1 MKLNEIDIQ
10 ILSHLTK
17 NNDATFKEIAKVI
30 SSNGKKIHPSTI
42 FRRVSRLKELYDVK
56 SYFDTKNQVVQYFI
70 GLEVAS
76 NNIEKF
82 LKTFEN
88 CPRVS
93 EIYRLSGK
101 FNMLMKM
108 IFEDQRG
115 ITLCVDRHLRVNPA
129 VKNITLCASS
139 MPLKPSQ
146 VYIPEIYLKNN
157 KDVKTTPCGDNCS
170 KCNDYDIN
178 CLGCPATSMYKLES
192 FPISKTRS

>member
-1 MKLNEIDIQ
+1 MKLNETDIQ

-17 NNDATFKEIAKVI
+17 NPDATFKEIAKAI
-30 SSNGKKIHPSTI
+30 SESGKKIHPSTI
-42 FRRVSRLKELYDVK
+42 FRRVSRLKELYDVRPF
-56 SYFDTKNQVVQYFI
+56 FDTKNQLVQYFV

-76 NNIEKF
+76 NNIDNF

-93 EIYRLSGK
+93 EIHRLSGK
-101 FNMLMKM
+101 FNILMKM

-115 ITLCVDRHLRVNPA
+115 ITLCVDRHLRINPS

-139 MPLKPSQ
+139 MPLKPPQ
-146 VYIPEIYLKNN
+146 VYVPEIYLKKA
-157 KDVKTTPCGDNCS
+157 KDTKLTPCGDNCS
-170 KCNDYDIN
+170 KCSDYDLN
-178 CLGCPATSMYKLES
+178 CLGCPATSMYQLES